1 MYFSAFLQKHWSI
14 PTSLMSHQKMMQ
26 PNANIHY
33 WIPLTRLINFFPSP
47 QQLKAGYESTH
58 DSNPRNA
65 SSSDGENG
73 KKKTRSVTFSLEKQ
87 SPPSPSASASDTS
100 NARRVSARAARSARR
115 QATIET
121 DPSKKGSAN
130 SSKKAFKRR
139 NEMKSMKRNGSSNS
153 NTAMSKKGTG
163 GKEEEV
169 VKVKLNTGTLYLYKG
184 LHRRAVFVRR
194 VWREQSYIYHHF
206 STFDRK

>member
-1 MYFSAFLQKHWSI
+1 MPPSTRRSLRSRRTSPSNSIDETEPIMKDLSQSA
-14 PTSLMSHQKMMQ
+14 
-26 PNANIHY
+26 N
-33 WIPLTRLINFFPSP
+33 
-47 QQLKAGYESTH
+47 

-100 NARRVSARAARSARR
+100 TARRLTARAARSARR
-115 QATIET
+115 QAKIET
-121 DPSKKGSAN
+121 DPTKKGSNAN
-130 SSKKAFKRR
+130 PAKKAFKRR
-139 NEMKSMKRNGSSNS
+139 NDMKNMKRNGSSNA
-153 NTAMSKKGTG
+153 TTTKKGAG
-163 GKEEEV
+163 GKDEEV

-194 VWREQSYIYHHF
+194 V
-206 STFDRK
+206 